1 MKSIA
6 NISDSQLMKVRV
18 PVMNSSTR
26 YNALSVFCGSS
37 IGNTEIYSALAYDLG
52 QYLARNKVTLV
63 FGGSNVGLMGILSD
77 SVIKAGGE
85 AVGVYP
91 SNTFSMDVSHKG
103 LSELHL
109 VNSMHERKALMYE
122 LSDGAVALPG
132 GFGTLEELTE
142 TLTWTQLG
150 IHSLPAAL
158 LGPQIFWQSFIN
170 FLDVAHAQGFIGEK
184 SRGLLKVATDPQNIF
199 KALNESLEQ
208 INASMRNR

>member
-1 MKSIA
+1 
-6 NISDSQLMKVRV
+6 
-18 PVMNSSTR
+18 MNASTK

-37 IGNTEIYSALAYDLG
+37 IGNNSNYSALAYDLG
-52 QYLARNKVTLV
+52 QCLAQNKVTLV

-77 SVIKAGGE
+77 SVIEAGGE

-91 SNTFSMDVSHKG
+91 SNTFSMDVSHQK

-150 IHSLPAAL
+150 IHSLPTAL
-158 LGPQIFWQSFIN
+158 LGPQIFWQSFVN
-170 FLDVAHAQGFIGEK
+170 FLDVAHTEGFIREK
-184 SRGLLKVATDPQNIF
+184 SRGLLKVATDPQDIF
-199 KALNESLEQ
+199 KVLDDSLDQ
-208 INASMRNR
+208 INANMRNR

>member
-1 MKSIA
+1 MKA
-6 NISDSQLMKVRV
+6 RAH
-18 PVMNSSTR
+18 VMNTSTK

-37 IGNTEIYSALAYDLG
+37 IGSSPTYSALAYDLG
-52 QYLARNKVTLV
+52 QYLAKNKVTLV

-77 SVIKAGGE
+77 SVIEAGGE

-91 SNTFSMDVSHKG
+91 SNTFSMNVSHQK
-103 LSELHL
+103 LSKLHL
-109 VNSMHERKALMYE
+109 VESMHERKTLMYE

-150 IHSLPAAL
+150 IHSLPTAL
-158 LGPQIFWQSFIN
+158 LGPQIFWQSFVK
-170 FLDVAHAQGFIGEK
+170 FLDVAHTEGFIKEK

-199 KALNESLEQ
+199 KALDESLEQ
-208 INASMRNR
+208 INANMRNQ